1 VSAKAPSVLVVGG
14 GFAGLACATRLADE
28 GVAVTLLEGRGA
40 LGGRAQSFVH
50 AATGDEL
57 DTGQHV
63 FMGCYLETFEYL
75 ERIGARRL
83 VRVQDALEV
92 ALVTKEGRRAKLAAP
107 GLPAPFHLAV
117 ALLRHGMLTLPEKL
131 ACLRVVGDAR
141 VRWDDEALDGV
152 TVAQWLESLG
162 QSRNARD
169 VLWDPLCLAT
179 LNTSPEDAPASL
191 LAVVIVKGL
200 LGKGQASSLALSTVS
215 LSRLHAEPALA
226 HLERRGARVLLNEP
240 VSALVVEGGRC
251 IGALRRDGS
260 LERAEAVV
268 SAVPG
273 PMLHRLLPEDVR
285 ARPPFATLP
294 QLGRSPIVS
303 LHLWLDRPVLD
314 VAFVGFV
321 GTRLHWAFD
330 RARVWGSPAR
340 GGHLVSLVVS
350 GAEEFAAMEREQ
362 VFTTCWAEMQAA
374 LPEARAA
381 RVIEW
386 TVVKEKEATFLVRP
400 GQARLRFGPTTPVE
414 GLLVAGDWTATG
426 LPATIEGACAS
437 GHAAA
442 REILR
447 AAAPAR

>member
-1 VSAKAPSVLVVGG
+1 VVSAAPRVLVVGG

-28 GVAVTLLEGRGA
+28 GLAVTLLEGRGT

-63 FMGCYLETFEYL
+63 FMGCYHETFRYL
-75 ERIGARRL
+75 ERIGARQL
-83 VRVQDALEV
+83 VRVQPSLEV
-92 ALVTKEGRRAKLAAP
+92 ALVTKEGRRATLAAP
-107 GLPAPFHLAV
+107 PLPAPLHLAV
-117 ALLRHGMLTLPEKL
+117 ALLRHGMLSLREKL
-131 ACLRVVGDAR
+131 LCLRVIGDAR
-141 VRWDDEALDGV
+141 ARWDDEALDAL
-152 TVAQWLESLG
+152 TVARWLESLG
-162 QSRNARD
+162 QSRNACEA
-169 VLWDPLCLAT
+169 LWDPLCLAT
-179 LNTSPEDAPASL
+179 LNTSPVDAPASL

-200 LGKGQASSLALSTVS
+200 LGRGQASSLALSTVS

-240 VSALVVEGGRC
+240 VSALVHEGGRC
-251 IGALRRDGS
+251 VGAMRRDGS
-260 LERAEAVV
+260 VERADCVV

-273 PMLHRLLPEDVR
+273 PMLHRLLPEDTR
-285 ARPPFATLP
+285 ADAPFATLP
-294 QLGRSPIVS
+294 VLGRSPIVS

-314 VAFVGFV
+314 VPFVGFV

-330 RARVWGSPAR
+330 RARVWGSPAK

-350 GAEEFAAMEREQ
+350 GAEEFAAMEKEQ
-362 VFTTCWAEMQAA
+362 VLAICWAEMQAA
-374 LPEARAA
+374 LPSAREARILDWA
-381 RVIEW
+381 
-386 TVVKEKEATFLVRP
+386 VVKEKEATFLVRP

-442 REILR
+442 REALR
-447 AAAPAR
+447 LAVSRP